1 MSLSMPDLILTLPA
15 FAHDGPIAV
24 AHLQLVLK
32 HHNEI
37 KFSTATTKIFDGA
50 AFISRNFYSQ
60 AQISVSRL
68 RRESDLGCTV
78 AGCMLR
84 RESDLGCITG
94 TSICWFCCCAVRI
107 TVTTRGYVL

>member
-37 KFSTATTKIFDGA
+37 KFSTAATKIFDGVV
-50 AFISRNFYSQ
+50 FVSRNFYSQ
-60 AQISVSRL
+60 AQIYVSRL

-84 RESDLGCITG
+84 TLVIGRPGPPIRPAPSKSHAHES
-94 TSICWFCCCAVRI
+94 
-107 TVTTRGYVL
+107 